1 MLAIVFACA
10 LHGLDALIVEVQ
22 VDFNPRA
29 TIPSF
34 NIVGLPDATVKESKD
49 RIKTAIR
56 NTGRSSR
63 FGGLSQTGMNLAG
76 QQGRSAQE
84 ISSHGSGLQFLSVAT

>member
-1 MLAIVFACA
+1 MLAIVYACA
-10 LHGLDALIVEVQ
+10 LHGIDALIVEVQ

-29 TIPSF
+29 AIPSF

-56 NTGRSSR
+56 NTGKSSR
-63 FGGLSQTGMNLAG
+63 FGRSSQSLAN
-76 QQGRSAQE
+76 QGGPQDRSAQE
-84 ISSHGSGLQFLSVAT
+84 TGSHGSGLQFPN